1 MISSVLPGSKASN
14 SNSDMKGAKSQLY
27 HWPRLSPDNCNVTR
41 MQGAKGTSWVA
52 SCSSDDCGMENE
64 GPGLEWHAGRQGVL
78 ALSCDFLLFLF
89 SSLSPL
95 LIPVSS
101 PLDLSPARR
110 LAKDFRSGW
119 ERALLTLQA
128 ESTTGS
134 QAFHKVG
141 GWTESNKTN
150 KQTKKQNPFTSD
162 EINGRQFGKDMEEVV
177 KSYEHRKS
185 LCLGTLRGLSS
196 LIIRLIITPSS
207 GRMFLLK
214 VLHLSSNNFILFSIA
229 PYKAVLISTNLHGG
243 NWVTERR
250 KSHHGWHWFSYV
262 LTGLHQNTTKNNV
275 TANEIFI

>member
-1 MISSVLPGSKASN
+1 MCVCVCLYSDTYAHIPKNPMYYSEMDTGGASEHLGVSPGFFAVWTWTSFLGFWTSVSSSVKKDNFEQMISSVLPGSKASN

-110 LAKDFRSGW
+110 LAKGFRSGW

-150 KQTKKQNPFTSD
+150 KQQKKPEPF
-162 EINGRQFGKDMEEVV
+162 
-177 KSYEHRKS
+177 H
-185 LCLGTLRGLSS
+185 
-196 LIIRLIITPSS
+196 
-207 GRMFLLK
+207 
-214 VLHLSSNNFILFSIA
+214 
-229 PYKAVLISTNLHGG
+229 
-243 NWVTERR
+243 
-250 KSHHGWHWFSYV
+250 
-262 LTGLHQNTTKNNV
+262 
-275 TANEIFI
+275 